1 MSSIDSRILKEKDE
15 TEGKDNH
22 IQREA
27 KSILK
32 SPKEKINRS
41 TSCTWYYR
49 IKATTKLFTSTIAT
63 FKVPTKVRV
72 YSTNEVLY
80 SVHGT
85 CKLIITGR
93 PIFKVQSTKP
103 KYSRLKYS
111 V

>member
-32 SPKEKINRS
+32 SPKEKKNQS

-49 IKATTKLFTSTIAT
+49 IKATTKVDSSPQQSQHSKCQQKYT
-63 FKVPTKVRV
+63 
-72 YSTNEVLY
+72 
-80 SVHGT
+80 
-85 CKLIITGR
+85 
-93 PIFKVQSTKP
+93 VQMRYCIKCIWHI
-103 KYSRLKYS
+103 
-111 V
+111 